1 MIAERGRPRAGAL
14 AMMFAGTLVFAGA
27 PSAALARDPAAAEA
41 LFRTGRDLLAQG
53 NFAEAC
59 PKFEASFALDPVAS
73 TLLNIAKCREH
84 EGKLATAWADNKR
97 ALVLNQETPGAE
109 RQKTLADLAE
119 QSIAALEPRLPRLT
133 LRVDPRFR
141 TAKVQR
147 DGVVVPEG
155 SFGVEVPIDPGAH
168 VVIGELAGHTSIRE
182 AFDIKEAEH
191 KEITLTFAASDGAS
205 AAPAPAT
212 ETSRG
217 VPAWIWITGGA
228 GLAAVG
234 AGVAFRVHGL
244 AAEDRIEEACGADR
258 MCNPRAPY
266 DPADDNQTKNVDFGL
281 FMGLTI
287 AGGVAIV
294 ATVVGAI
301 VDVASDSSGSASAVI
316 APDGSLRVRF

>member
-1 MIAERGRPRAGAL
+1 MIGELGPLRRVAL
-14 AMMFAGTLVFAGA
+14 AALVLTLA
-27 PSAALARDPAAAEA
+27 PSPALARDPAAAEA

-133 LRVDPRFR
+133 IRVDPRFR

-147 DGVVVPEG
+147 DGVLVPEG
-155 SFGVEVPIDPGAH
+155 SFGVEVPIDPGTH
-168 VVIGELAGHTSIRE
+168 VVVGELAGHAPIRE
-182 AFDIKEAEH
+182 SFEIKEAER
-191 KEITLTFAASDGAS
+191 KEVALSFAPTGGAT
-205 AAPAPAT
+205 AT
-212 ETSRG
+212 EAPPAETSSG

-228 GLAAVG
+228 GLASIG

-244 AAEDRIEEACGADR
+244 AAEDRIEEACGAERVCDPAKR
-258 MCNPRAPY
+258 Y

-281 FMGLTI
+281 FVGFTV
-287 AGGVAIV
+287 AGGVAV
-294 ATVVGAI
+294 LATVVGAI
-301 VDVASDSSGSASAVI
+301 VDVASDSNGGAGAYL